1 MLRYAYERCDGGPP
15 APCPGRNHPGPVS
28 MASWIQWCRPRPI
41 SITDLRPINGGHE
54 KNDDD
59 LNEGVDSANRIATV
73 NGYRHDCWLLFDL
86 VRWLRA
92 RDLLVLPSSLRIWQ
106 GGPTL

>member
-1 MLRYAYERCDGGPP
+1 MSTLCLLADLANRFIHYRLP
-15 APCPGRNHPGPVS
+15 
-28 MASWIQWCRPRPI
+28 PRPI
-41 SITDLRPINGGHE
+41 SIAVLRPINGGHE